1 MTDRRPLSL
10 PAFSEPASD
19 APVPAQAGGRRLMP
33 VEQGADFRQPPGETE
48 TETEPAPAPAR
59 RPLALGGLTFSDPD
73 RHI

>member
-33 VEQGADFRQPPGETE
+33 VEQGADFRQPPR
-48 TETEPAPAPAR
+48 ETEPAPAPAR
-59 RPLALGGLTFSDPD
+59 RPLAPGGLTFSDPD